1 MNQEKIGKIIAK
13 KRKELHMTQSDL
25 AEKLY
30 ITNKT
35 VSRWETGKY
44 MPDLSMIVTL
54 SELLNL
60 SVYEL
65 LTGEENSNVKD
76 EKNNVETEIR
86 CLFSLSEE
94 EKIIK
99 YLKKFDDLIYKGK
112 FYEKTIQ
119 YNHPDNNIDFY
130 SKDIDARFRVRLT
143 ENENIKKCI
152 ISYKRRGNNFL
163 NEDINNE
170 EEVEVSVNYNDFSN
184 LSYILEK
191 VLNMKLIESYER
203 YRYVFY
209 NDDIEIDVDV
219 YPFMIA
225 IEIENKSKDK
235 DPKTV
240 VLYYLNKLNFSL
252 EETYKLSW
260 DDKYKQLCNEQSIK
274 IEKIVS
280 FDKKMPKFENYYFS
294 K

>member
-44 MPDLSMIVTL
+44 MPDLSMIVSL
-54 SELLNL
+54 AELLNL

-65 LTGEENSNVKD
+65 LTGEDISDVQ
-76 EKNNVETEIR
+76 KNNNNIETEVR
-86 CLFSLSEE
+86 CLFSISEE

-99 YLKKFDDLIYKGK
+99 YLKSFDDLIYKGK

-130 SKDIDARFRVRLT
+130 SKEIDARFRVRIT

-170 EEVEVSVNYNDFSN
+170 EEVEVSIEYNDFNN

-235 DPKTV
+235 DPDTV

-252 EETYKLSW
+252 DETYRLSW
-260 DDKYKQLCNEQSIK
+260 DDKYKELCNEQSIK
-274 IEKIVS
+274 IERIVS
-280 FDKKMPKFENYYFS
+280 FDKKMPKFDNCYFS